1 MPEEV
6 TKQFAFH
13 NFTTPVTGTPR
24 EVIDNDTTPRDNIF
38 LNVLGVKKCKSGG
51 ASMMMKTGME
61 VYQDYTV
68 FNYGLPRPQKDLKS
82 QDITMISRPWN
93 QLAQQFFSQVTVKRV
108 LRRKPPPYALII
120 DNLEK
125 SLVTTVY
132 KAR

>member
-1 MPEEV
+1 MQEEV
-6 TKQFAFH
+6 AKHFAFH
-13 NFTTPVTGTPR
+13 NLTTPVTGTLR
-24 EVIDNDTTPRDNIF
+24 EVLDNYTTPIYNIF
-38 LNVLGVKKCKSGG
+38 LNGLGIKKCKSGG

-108 LRRKPPPYALII
+108 LRRIP
-120 DNLEK
+120 
-125 SLVTTVY
+125 
-132 KAR
+132 